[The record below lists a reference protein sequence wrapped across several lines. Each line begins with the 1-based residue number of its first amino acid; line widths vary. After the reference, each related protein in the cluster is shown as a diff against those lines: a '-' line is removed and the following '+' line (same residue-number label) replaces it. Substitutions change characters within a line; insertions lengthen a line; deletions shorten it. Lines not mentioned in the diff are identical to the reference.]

1 MAAVDARIQ
10 QLSAR
15 HRALDSTLRDEL
27 THPAVDSLRVRELK
41 RRKLRLKEEI
51 ESLRTP
57 IIA

>member
-1 MAAVDARIQ
+1 MAAVDARIRE
-10 QLSAR
+10 LSAR
-15 HRALDSTLRDEL
+15 HRALDSALQDEMRS
-27 THPAVDSLRVRELK
+27 PAVDSMRVRELK

>member
-15 HRALDSTLRDEL
+15 HRALDAALHEEMTRA
-27 THPAVDSLRVRELK
+27 AVDSTRVRDIK